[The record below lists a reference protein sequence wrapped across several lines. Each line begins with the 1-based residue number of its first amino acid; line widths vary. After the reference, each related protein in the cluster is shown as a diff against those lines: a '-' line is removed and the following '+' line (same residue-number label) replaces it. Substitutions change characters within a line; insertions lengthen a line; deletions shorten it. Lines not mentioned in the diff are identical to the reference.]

1 MRIIHLSAEKTWRGG
16 EQQLAYLIKE
26 LSILG
31 FQQLVVCRENS
42 AFEKYCIEQ
51 NIPHKSLK
59 MRHQFDVASSYKLKK
74 ISKDFDASLIHLH
87 SSHAHALAVW
97 AYYVGNKVRLV
108 LSRKVDFP
116 ISSNFL
122 SNIKYNCSKISHIIC
137 VSNAIAEIIKP
148 AIKNPE
154 KIRVVYDGID
164 LDAFTTTSAKNLR
177 DLVSIPSEIPIIINT
192 SALADHKDYPT
203 FLSFAKKLLEKMP
216 AKFLVFGDGPLKAE
230 IKNRSENLGLAEHV
244 HFMGFNPHVRQLLP
258 SADYFVMTSK
268 TEGLGSS
275 ILDAY
280 AAKVPVIAT
289 AAGGIQEIV
298 VNEKTGLLCPI
309 GDANQLAEAVV
320 KLHNNQDLK
329 NKIVQQA
336 SKFVAS
342 FSYQEMAKNT
352 ATVYWEQE

>member
-26 LSILG
+26 LSILE
-31 FQQLVVCRENS
+31 FQQLIVCRENS

-51 NIPHKSLK
+51 NIPYSSLK
-59 MRHQFDVASSYKLKK
+59 IRHQFDLVSSYKLKK
-74 ISKDFDASLIHLH
+74 IAKDFDASLIHLH
-87 SSHAHALAVW
+87 SSHAHAIAVW
-97 AYYVGNKVRLV
+97 SYFLGNKVRLI

-122 SNIKYNCSKISHIIC
+122 SNIKYNCSKISNIIC
-137 VSNAIAEIIKP
+137 VSNAIAEVIKP
-148 AIKNPE
+148 AIKKPE

-164 LDAFTTTSAKNLR
+164 LEQFTTTPVMYLR
-177 DLVSIPSEIPIIINT
+177 DFLHIPSEIPIIINT

-203 FLSFAKKLLEKMP
+203 FLSFAKKLLKKMS
-216 AKFLVFGDGPLKAE
+216 AKFVVYGDGPLKAE
-230 IKNRSENLGLAEHV
+230 IENMSENLGLSEHIY
-244 HFMGFNPHVRQLLP
+244 FMGFDPNVRQLLP

-289 AAGGIQEIV
+289 AAGGIKEIV
-298 VNEKTGLLCPI
+298 LNEKTGLICPI
-309 GDANQLAEAVV
+309 GDADQLAEAVF
-320 KLHNNQDLK
+320 KLQNNQDLK
-329 NKIVQQA
+329 NRIIQQA
-336 SKFVAS
+336 SQFVDS

-352 ATVYWEQE
+352 AKVYREQE